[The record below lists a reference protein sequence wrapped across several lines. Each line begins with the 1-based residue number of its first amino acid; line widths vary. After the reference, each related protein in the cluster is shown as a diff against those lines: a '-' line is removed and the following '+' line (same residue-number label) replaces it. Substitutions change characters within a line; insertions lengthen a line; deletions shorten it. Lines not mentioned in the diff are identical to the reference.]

1 MGGLHFLGHEF
12 DRNASDRIVAVGVT
26 ALPVEYPGRDHGKH
40 VAPPVLCDASGTIH
54 GWKG

>member
-26 ALPVEYPGRDHGKH
+26 ALPVEYPGRDHRKH